1 MTPPITLCKATQ
13 DYLDYLQEL
22 GKHPRTLYTYAKDLE
37 QIVAFFGPEKPLTSV
52 LNIHIGKFL
61 KSDELRCL
69 PNGKER
75 SPATINKTIRVLR
88 MFFVWARDTELIQHL
103 PLPKD
108 LPMGR
113 SLKDTQIV

>member
-1 MTPPITLCKATQ
+1 MTQPIALHKATQ

-22 GKHPRTLYTYAKDLE
+22 GKHPRTLYTYSKDLE
-37 QIVAFFGPEKPLTSV
+37 QIVAFFGPEKPLTSI

-61 KSDELRCL
+61 KSDQLRRL
-69 PNGKER
+69 PNGQER
-75 SPATINKTIRVLR
+75 SPATINKAIRVLR
-88 MFFVWARDTELIQHL
+88 MFFVWAHDTELIQRL

-113 SLKDTQIV
+113 SLNASQAD